1 VARNW
6 TSAVAAAVALAALAP
21 GAAGAGEFDD
31 PSWPKVSLVTYH
43 TGLRYWY
50 ASGNTAK
57 DLYDTT
63 GSLLV
68 SRLTYEKLGMHS
80 GEAFLRG
87 DHSNGMFLKGYV
99 GAGGIISGNLQDE
112 DFVPATIPY
121 SSTNSAQKNGSLVYG
136 SLDVG
141 YKIVRGGDFNIG
153 AFVGYHYLNQKVEA
167 YGCSQT
173 AGSSICAPAIPDI
186 YLGISQTNN
195 WHSARVGLDANF
207 DLTDRLKLSV
217 EAAWLPYVSLYGSDT
232 HWWRIGSSFTGAIPE
247 DGKGWG
253 YQFEGVLA
261 YQVNQA
267 LSVGVG
273 GRYWHMETTKGLM
286 HFEDHIV
293 GGGGSPQQLRWT
305 ADNYGMFL
313 QGSIKLGPY
322 KNDLF

>member
-6 TSAVAAAVALAALAP
+6 KLVSAALALAVLGP
-21 GAAGAGEFDD
+21 CAASGGEFGE
-31 PSWPKVSLVTYH
+31 PAWPKVSLVTYE
-43 TGLRYWY
+43 TGIRYWY
-50 ASGNTAK
+50 AWGNTAK

-87 DHSNGMFLKGYV
+87 DHSNGMFLKGYL
-99 GAGGIISGNLQDE
+99 GAGGIINGNLKDE
-112 DFVPATIPY
+112 DFPPVTMPY
-121 SSTNSAQKNGSLVYG
+121 SSTNGPQKNGMLVYG
-136 SLDVG
+136 SIDVG

-153 AFVGYHYLNQKVEA
+153 AFVGYHYLNQKVES
-167 YGCSQT
+167 YGCTQT
-173 AGSSICAPAIPDI
+173 ATYPACIPAIPDTYI
-186 YLGISQTNN
+186 GISQTNN

-207 DLTDRLKLSV
+207 DLTDQLKLNV

-232 HWWRIGSSFTGAIPE
+232 HWWRIGSDFTGAIPE

-253 YQFEGVLA
+253 YQFEGTLS

-267 LSVGVG
+267 LSVGFG
-273 GRYWHMETTKGLM
+273 GRYWHMETTKGHT
-286 HFEDHIV
+286 HFEGHIV
-293 GGGGSPQQLRWT
+293 GGGGLPQELRWT
-305 ADNYGMFL
+305 ADNIGMFL

-322 KNDLF
+322 RNDLF